1 MLFKDILGLEHIKN
15 HLQKSV
21 ENGRIPHAQL
31 FVGKEGCGTL
41 ATALAYAQLLLCID
55 NKDVDSCTLK
65 CKKLLHP
72 DLHFAFPVTTT
83 DKIKKHPTSKD
94 FYKEWRDF
102 VIENPY
108 ANLFEWLQFIGVEN
122 KQGNINVD
130 EAEDVVKKL
139 QLKSYEGGYKIM
151 IIWMAEKLNTSAA
164 NKLLKIIEEPPKNT
178 VFILVAE
185 NEEHI
190 INTIRSRCQVLH
202 FPNLSEQQIA
212 EALISKNTVS
222 ETEAKKIAHQVDGN
236 YNKALQFIKTDTSN
250 DEIFENW
257 FVTWVRA
264 AFKAKGNAAVIHSLI
279 DWSDI
284 ISSKGRET
292 QKRFLN
298 YCLQVFRQSLLL
310 NYGAEKLVYIEL
322 KTDGFRLDKFAPF
335 IHNNNILDINKEM
348 NEAIYHIERNGNAKV
363 ILLDLS
369 IKLTRL
375 LHAKP

>member
-41 ATALAYAQLLLCID
+41 ATALAYAQLMLCLK
-55 NKDVDSCTLK
+55 NKDVDSCAIK

-102 VIENPY
+102 IIENPY

-212 EALISKNTVS
+212 EALISRNAVS

-236 YNKALQFIKTDTSN
+236 YNKALQFINTDTSN

-310 NYGAEKLVYIEL
+310 NYGAEKLVYLEL

>member
-1 MLFKDILGLEHIKN
+1 
-15 HLQKSV
+15 
-21 ENGRIPHAQL
+21 
-31 FVGKEGCGTL
+31 
-41 ATALAYAQLLLCID
+41 
-55 NKDVDSCTLK
+55 
-65 CKKLLHP
+65 
-72 DLHFAFPVTTT
+72 
-83 DKIKKHPTSKD
+83 
-94 FYKEWRDF
+94 
-102 VIENPY
+102 
-108 ANLFEWLQFIGVEN
+108 
-122 KQGNINVD
+122 
-130 EAEDVVKKL
+130 
-139 QLKSYEGGYKIM
+139 
-151 IIWMAEKLNTSAA
+151 MAEKLNTSAA

-236 YNKALQFIKTDTSN
+236 YNKALQFIKTNTSN

>member
-212 EALISKNTVS
+212 EALISRNAVS

-310 NYGAEKLVYIEL
+310 NYGAEKLVYLEL